1 MQAGAAVARGLGR
14 LQLERKVPVV
24 GHDATGARLPVLLVL
39 LGLVW

>member
-1 MQAGAAVARGLGR
+1 MRLSAKTCMRLGR
-14 LQLERKVPVV
+14 LDRGRKVPVV